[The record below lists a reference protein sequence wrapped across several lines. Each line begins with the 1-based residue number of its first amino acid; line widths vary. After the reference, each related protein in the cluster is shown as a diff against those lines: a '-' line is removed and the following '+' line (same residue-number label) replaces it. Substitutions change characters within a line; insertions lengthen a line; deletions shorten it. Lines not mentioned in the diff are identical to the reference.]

1 MTTTQRRTSRRNQAR
16 AVLAAA
22 AVAALGG
29 AAGFGWARLER
40 APWMR
45 VEDVKVRGL
54 ARLSAEEVVA
64 YAGLTKRESLLRLST
79 EKLEERLAAH
89 PWIKHV
95 AVRRAWP
102 PTVVI
107 EVEERRPV
115 AWVLDDRPWVID
127 ADAHPFKAWDV
138 ADRLDLPV
146 VTGVDSGAGEP
157 GDAELTRQSLEEAV
171 AMLDEL
177 ARLEPPPAFDE
188 LHRGP
193 EGRWSIVAPSGREIV
208 LGDRAGAA
216 WAWERYRWLA
226 PRLESEAGPDVL
238 RVDVSDPRDAYVLT
252 AAGGE
257 PAPGA
262 AHAAAP
268 RGRAARL

>member
-1 MTTTQRRTSRRNQAR
+1 MTTTRRRVSRRNRTR
-16 AVLAAA
+16 AALAVA

-45 VEDVKVRGL
+45 VEQVNVRGL

-64 YAGLTKRESLLRLST
+64 YAGLTRREGLLRVAT
-79 EKLEERLAAH
+79 DKLAERLAAH

-95 AVRRAWP
+95 EVRRAWP
-102 PTVVI
+102 PAVVI

-146 VTGVDSGAGEP
+146 VTGIDSGTGEP

-171 AMLDEL
+171 AVLDEL

-216 WAWERYRWLA
+216 RAWERYRGLA
-226 PRLESEAGPDVL
+226 PRLEVEAGPDVL

-252 AAGGE
+252 ASGG
-257 PAPGA
+257 AQ
-262 AHAAAP
+262 AP
-268 RGRAARL
+268 RATHATAPRSGATRL

>member
-1 MTTTQRRTSRRNQAR
+1 MTTTQRRTTRRHRTR
-16 AVLAAA
+16 AALAVA
-22 AVAALGG
+22 AVAGLGG
-29 AAGFGWARLER
+29 AAGFGWAQLER

-45 VEDVKVRGL
+45 VEDVTVRGL
-54 ARLSAEEVVA
+54 ARLTPEEVVA

-89 PWIKHV
+89 PWIKYV
-95 AVRRAWP
+95 TVRRAWP

-146 VTGVDSGAGEP
+146 VTGIDSGTGEP

-177 ARLEPPPAFDE
+177 ARLEPVPSFDE

-193 EGRWSIVAPSGREIV
+193 EGRWSIVTPSGREVV
-208 LGDRAGAA
+208 LGDRVGAA
-216 WAWERYRWLA
+216 RAWERYRWLA
-226 PRLESEAGPDVL
+226 PRLESDAGPEVL

-252 AAGGE
+252 TAGG
-257 PAPGA
+257 APEL
-262 AHAAAP
+262 HAARAATP
-268 RGRAARL
+268 RSGAARL